1 MKKQK
6 KQFSLIICILVLCA
20 GGYFAA
26 KKLPDEEET
35 TVGTKSHTMTSI
47 TQEEVAELSY
57 LYEGNIIELIKEGK
71 GAQAEELLIAA
82 QQETEEIY
90 ISAEE

>member
-1 MKKQK
+1 MNEIYKK
-6 KQFSLIICILVLCA
+6 
-20 GGYFAA
+20 
-26 KKLPDEEET
+26 
-35 TVGTKSHTMTSI
+35 M
-47 TQEEVAELSY
+47 Y
-57 LYEGNIIELIKEGK
+57 LRLFNRVTDAIELIKEGK